1 MHRVNSRVA
10 ANRADDRLS
19 IFATFYIGNVVE
31 WRLGVGRGLTK
42 RMSDE
47 TEKSGARSAV
57 ILAIVVVLVAIFC
70 IEFGLQTLVT
80 IEARHWTTDAP
91 WLADVPKPASL
102 AVAAA
107 APKTEPVKAYG
118 YQFAAPWTGNVKATP
133 AISSTSFRFDSGQV
147 VVLYDPGTEV
157 DTLHQLQSSNA
168 EQYLRLV
175 SVFGGKTFDT
185 NFALYKAV
193 YEASPAQASP
203 FGDRDES
210 LRLNQL
216 LLWKLSFGIDAQ
228 GGISSFDFGGNHG
241 FQFGDPAKSLPVAV
255 RIFNDRDEQFRLI
268 FAVADG
274 SVAKIGRDE
283 INCVVQSLKHIP
295 LLSH

>member
-1 MHRVNSRVA
+1 M
-10 ANRADDRLS
+10 
-19 IFATFYIGNVVE
+19 G
-31 WRLGVGRGLTK
+31 
-42 RMSDE
+42 DE

-70 IEFGLQTLVT
+70 VEFGLQTLVT

-91 WLADVPKPASL
+91 WLADIPKPVSP
-102 AVAAA
+102 AAA
-107 APKTEPVKAYG
+107 APAPKSEPVRAYG
-118 YQFAAPWTGNVKATP
+118 FQFATPWAGNVKDKP
-133 AISSTSFRFDSGQV
+133 AISSTAFRFDAGQV

-168 EQYLRLV
+168 EQYLKFI

-203 FGDRDES
+203 VGNRDES

-228 GGISSFDFGGNHG
+228 GGISSFDFGKNRG
-241 FQFGDPAKSLPVAV
+241 FQFGDPAKGIPVAV
-255 RIFNDRDEQFRLI
+255 RVFNDRDEQFRLL

-274 SVAKIGRDE
+274 SNAKIEQDE
-283 INCVVQSLKHIP
+283 INCVVQSLNRVP
-295 LLSH
+295 LLNH